1 MKNQISFFQ
10 SLHSIVPQRA
20 RVALDAS
27 RAGTAKGSLVLC
39 SALLLLLSACSS
51 SNESPSNESDL
62 STAPAVASATG
73 FTIRSQATSL
83 DLREGD
89 TAGLDIPL
97 DLTRSDGHTAE
108 VNLSITGVS
117 DQDSAFVS
125 TAFSSNSLTTSSNQ
139 ANVNLR
145 LDVGV
150 LPLLEQQRTFIISAS
165 DGVETDEHTITV
177 NVKPVERDD
186 VYLLIGQSNMV
197 GFGGDGTKQAWPGGE
212 DQPNERIKQFN
223 VTKNGEFDVFLSPA
237 DYTDVG
243 KNFRDPLITNA
254 IDPLH
259 IPVDEFTQN
268 KAETYIGMGLT
279 FAKTALP
286 STSRNIILVP
296 AAWSGTSFCN
306 TSVAPA
312 HWNARPTDAAH
323 HGNTLLFDRALTR
336 INHALIES
344 GGILRGIL
352 WHQGE
357 SDSNEECSLQYGYN
371 LMTLISEFRSRI
383 VEDARGEVARGPQ
396 ANIPF
401 VAGTM
406 SRGIDDRGDLSEFSP
421 EKQIID
427 NVHRNIN
434 SLTSHAEVSILDDLT
449 PANGY
454 PCGNTSCIHFGSRA
468 LREMGRRYYSALVN
482 AAQAE

>member
-1 MKNQISFFQ
+1 MKTQTSFFHFFKPCFVRPALGGVN
-10 SLHSIVPQRA
+10 SASII
-20 RVALDAS
+20 
-27 RAGTAKGSLVLC
+27 LC
-39 SALLLLLSACSS
+39 AALLALLSACSS
-51 SNESPSNESDL
+51 NNEGALTS
-62 STAPAVASATG
+62 APATASAAG
-73 FTIRSQATSL
+73 FSLRSQPTNL

-89 TAGLDIPL
+89 SAGLDIPL
-97 DLTRSDGHTAE
+97 NLTRTNGHTAQ
-108 VNLSITGVS
+108 VNLSIAGIS
-117 DQDSAFVS
+117 AQDSAFVS

-145 LDVGV
+145 LEIGV
-150 LPLLEQQRTFIISAS
+150 LPLPEQQRTFIISAS
-165 DGVETDEHTITV
+165 DGVEVDQLTITV
-177 NVKPVERDD
+177 NVRPVERDD

-212 DQPNERIKQFN
+212 DEANNRIKQFN
-223 VTKNGEFDVFLSPA
+223 VTKNGEDDVFLSAA
-237 DYTDVG
+237 DYTDVN
-243 KNFRDPLITNA
+243 KNFRAPLITNA

-259 IPVDEFTQN
+259 IPVDEFTLN
-268 KAETYIGMGLT
+268 KAENYVGMGLT

-306 TSVAPA
+306 TSTAPA
-312 HWNARPTDAAH
+312 HWNGRPTDAPH

-336 INHALIES
+336 INHALTES

-371 LMTLISEFRSRI
+371 LMTMITEFRSRI
-383 VEDARGEVARGPQ
+383 VADARGVAARGPQ

-406 SRGIDDRGDLSEFSP
+406 SRGIDERDDLSQFPP
-421 EKQIID
+421 EKQVVD
-427 NVHRNIN
+427 NVHRNIA
-434 SLTSHAEVSILDDLT
+434 SLVPYAEVSNLDDLT

-468 LREMGRRYYSALVN
+468 LREMGRRYHAALVR
-482 AAQAE
+482 ASQP